1 MVGAEPLFMLDY
13 YATGKLELAVA
24 ERVIA
29 GIAEGCRQA
38 GCALVGGETSE
49 MPGMYAPGDYDIAGF
64 AIGIV
69 ELLATLLFI
78 VPRTGLLGAVLMTAV
93 LGGAIASHMRA
104 GSPWPRHTLFGV
116 CLGLFMWLAL
126 WLRDVKVRDVLPLLR
141 R

>member
-1 MVGAEPLFMLDY
+1 MAKAGWIMTALFALFMLGASVAPKFLGMAA
-13 YATGKLELAVA
+13 ATDAMVA
-24 ERVIA
+24 IDWSPEFI
-29 GIAEGCRQA
+29 
-38 GCALVGGETSE
+38 L
-49 MPGMYAPGDYDIAGF
+49 

-104 GSPWPRHTLFGV
+104 GSPWPSHTLFGV
-116 CLGLFMWLAL
+116 YLGLFMWLAL
-126 WLRDVKVRDVLPLLR
+126 WLRDAKVRDVLPLLR